1 MNANNSNGS
10 IILNPAMLDKNHMC
24 INHSRD
30 AQHDPLARGN
40 TTNPGNNND
49 LVTKKTAPFT
59 IHGYKSAKRD
69 PHSEISCWFN
79 ESVRDMVYDKTID
92 NQNGN
97 DMNDR

>member
-10 IILNPAMLDKNHMC
+10 IILNPAMLDKNYMC

-59 IHGYKSAKRD
+59 MHGYKSAKRD
-69 PHSEISCWFN
+69 PHSEISC
-79 ESVRDMVYDKTID
+79 
-92 NQNGN
+92 
-97 DMNDR
+97 